1 MVGLMGPGRYLAVLA
16 VATTLLTAC
25 GSESADGSR
34 SNGSGDP
41 ADPPPT
47 RVIATGPDGEVVEF
61 TDFSVTCRPSE
72 DEQPPAQIVFA
83 VSGFGDAE
91 KPSRPKGPAMI
102 IEAADTV
109 DGTTVELPHAEEY
122 GNEETFISVFITEV
136 GEEREISSST
146 ELSTGEIEVI
156 SATCEPTPRLEMRI
170 DGVMESELSDNT
182 VTVQGYVAAE

>member
-1 MVGLMGPGRYLAVLA
+1 MRPRRSLAALA
-16 VATTLLTAC
+16 ATTALLTAC
-25 GSESADGSR
+25 GSES
-34 SNGSGDP
+34 SNGGENNDSGDA
-41 ADPPPT
+41 ADPAPT

-83 VSGFGDAE
+83 LSGFGDAE
-91 KPSRPKGPAMI
+91 KPSQPNGPAMI

-109 DGTTVELPHAEEY
+109 DGMTVELPHVEEY
-122 GNEETFISVFITEV
+122 GNEETFVSAFITEV
-136 GEEREISSST
+136 GDEREIASHT

-156 SATCEPTPRLEMRI
+156 SATCEPTPRLEVRI

-182 VTVQGYVAAE
+182 VTVRGYVAAE

>member
-1 MVGLMGPGRYLAVLA
+1 MKRPRSLAA
-16 VATTLLTAC
+16 VALTTALLTAC
-25 GSESADGSR
+25 GSEPSDGSR
-34 SNGSGDP
+34 SNGSGDE

-47 RVIATGPDGEVVEF
+47 RVVATGPDGEVVEF

-83 VSGFGDAE
+83 LAGFGDAE
-91 KPSRPKGPAMI
+91 HPRRPKGPAMI

-109 DGTTVELPHAEEY
+109 DGTTVELPHIEEY

-136 GEEREISSST
+136 GTEHEIASHT

-156 SATCEPTPRLEMRI
+156 TASCEPMPRMEIRI